1 MFINC
6 PYCKALV
13 STDPVT
19 DLPPTHCP
27 HCDSLL
33 RRDPEAVDDMA
44 EIAPLDLGTLLDPR
58 AIAEAAA
65 EAEANAAARAAA
77 AIQTPRVEAPVAEAT
92 DIASILESVR
102 IDAAR
107 QTQASDDEGT
117 AVADATDAVSAP
129 ADTRVPAAVAIAPAI
144 SPAVATR
151 RLPSFARNADG
162 SARPARE
169 RWLIVAVI
177 ALAVLL
183 VLQLLLADRAR
194 LAANAQW
201 RPLLATLCG
210 AVRCELPPWREPAAF
225 TLLQRDVRQHPTL
238 PGVLRVSATLDG
250 TGQRRERDR
259 GDGHPR
265 TRAADRRL
273 RLQVPLNAPNVNGGA
288 NGVRFTFSTRKAEP
302 GCDAHEKVNLTPFA
316 ADPVCGWALSR
327 TGQCRS
333 SGRTTPCALP
343 SRRAVAAGPRPR

>member
-33 RRDPEAVDDMA
+33 RRDPETTDDVA
-44 EIAPLDLGTLLDPR
+44 DVAPIDMGTLLDPR

-65 EAEANAAARAAA
+65 EAEADAAARAAA
-77 AIQTPRVEAPVAEAT
+77 TSAAPRVEAPRVEAT
-92 DIASILESVR
+92 DFASIFESVR

-107 QTQASDDEGT
+107 QDVAQQEQAPGDTGDD
-117 AVADATDAVSAP
+117 DAALTP
-129 ADTRVPAAVAIAPAI
+129 TDTRVPPASVSVAPIAAA
-144 SPAVATR
+144 ATR
-151 RLPSFARNADG
+151 RLPSFAHNADG

-183 VLQLLLADRAR
+183 VLQVLLADRAR

-201 RPLLATLCG
+201 RPMLATLCS
-210 AVRCELPPWREPAAF
+210 ALRCELPP
-225 TLLQRDVRQHPTL
+225 
-238 PGVLRVSATLDG
+238 
-250 TGQRRERDR
+250 
-259 GDGHPR
+259 
-265 TRAADRRL
+265 
-273 RLQVPLNAPNVNGGA
+273 
-288 NGVRFTFSTRKAEP
+288 
-302 GCDAHEKVNLTPFA
+302 
-316 ADPVCGWALSR
+316 
-327 TGQCRS
+327 
-333 SGRTTPCALP
+333 GR
-343 SRRAVAAGPRPR
+343 

>member
-33 RRDPEAVDDMA
+33 RRDPETADDVA
-44 EIAPLDLGTLLDPR
+44 EVAPLDLGTLLDPR

-65 EAEANAAARAAA
+65 EAEAHAAARAAA
-77 AIQTPRVEAPVAEAT
+77 AIETPRVESPAVEAT
-92 DIASILESVR
+92 DVASILESVR

-107 QTQASDDEGT
+107 QTQPSDDEET
-117 AVADATDAVSAP
+117 AVADTTGATSPP
-129 ADTRVPAAVAIAPAI
+129 ADTRVPPAAVPIAPAT
-144 SPAVATR
+144 ATTR

-201 RPLLATLCG
+201 RPMLATLCS
-210 AVRCELPPWREPAAF
+210 VLRCELPPWREPAAF
-225 TLLQRDVRQHPTL
+225 TLLQRDVRQHPSL
-238 PGVLRVSATLDG
+238 PGVLRVSATFRNDARWPQPWPGLQLTLSDING
-250 TGQRRERDR
+250 RPAGQRRFEAQEYLGGTPGQAELASGESATVAMDILE
-259 GDGHPR
+259 P
-265 TRAADRRL
+265 
-273 RLQVPLNAPNVNGGA
+273 APQIVA
-288 NGVRFTFSTRKAEP
+288 YDFRFR
-302 GCDAHEKVNLTPFA
+302 
-316 ADPVCGWALSR
+316 
-327 TGQCRS
+327 
-333 SGRTTPCALP
+333 
-343 SRRAVAAGPRPR
+343 

>member
-19 DLPPTHCP
+19 DLPPPHCP

-33 RRDPEAVDDMA
+33 RRDPQRVDDVA
-44 EIAPLDLGTLLDPR
+44 EVAPIDLGTLLDPR

-65 EAEANAAARAAA
+65 EAEAEAAARAAA
-77 AIQTPRVEAPVAEAT
+77 TAAAARVEVARTEAT

-102 IDAAR
+102 VEAASQDR
-107 QTQASDDEGT
+107 APGDTTDD
-117 AVADATDAVSAP
+117 DATGASPTP
-129 ADTRVPAAVAIAPAI
+129 ADTRAPLAAAAIAPV
-144 SPAVATR
+144 VATR

-201 RPLLATLCG
+201 RPVLAALCG
-210 AVRCELPPWREPAAF
+210 ALRCELPPWREPAAF
-225 TLLQRDVRQHPTL
+225 ALLQRDVRQHPTQA
-238 PGVLRVSATLDG
+238 GVLRVSATFRNDARWPQPWPGLQLTLSDVNG
-250 TGQRRERDR
+250 RPAGQRRFE
-259 GDGHPR
+259 
-265 TRAADRRL
+265 AEEYL
-273 RLQVPLNAPNVNGGA
+273 GGA
-288 NGVRFTFSTRKAEP
+288 PGQAELASGESATVAMDILEPAPQIVAYDFRFR
-302 GCDAHEKVNLTPFA
+302 
-316 ADPVCGWALSR
+316 
-327 TGQCRS
+327 
-333 SGRTTPCALP
+333 
-343 SRRAVAAGPRPR
+343 

>member
-33 RRDPEAVDDMA
+33 RRDPEAVDDVA
-44 EIAPLDLGTLLDPR
+44 EVAPLDLGTLLDPR

-77 AIQTPRVEAPVAEAT
+77 AIQTPRVEAPMAEAT

-107 QTQASDDEGT
+107 QTRASDDEVT

-129 ADTRVPAAVAIAPAI
+129 ADTRVPAAAAIAPAI
-144 SPAVATR
+144 SPTVATR

-169 RWLIVAVI
+169 RWLIVAII

-201 RPLLATLCG
+201 RPMLATLCS
-210 AVRCELPPWREPAAF
+210 VLRCELPPWREPAAF

-238 PGVLRVSATLDG
+238 PGVLRVSATFRNDARWPQPWPGLQLTLSDING
-250 TGQRRERDR
+250 RPAGQRRFDAQEYLGGTPGQTELASGESATVAMDILE
-259 GDGHPR
+259 P
-265 TRAADRRL
+265 
-273 RLQVPLNAPNVNGGA
+273 APQIVA
-288 NGVRFTFSTRKAEP
+288 YDFRFR
-302 GCDAHEKVNLTPFA
+302 
-316 ADPVCGWALSR
+316 
-327 TGQCRS
+327 
-333 SGRTTPCALP
+333 
-343 SRRAVAAGPRPR
+343 

>member
-33 RRDPEAVDDMA
+33 RRDPERADDVA
-44 EIAPLDLGTLLDPR
+44 EVAPIDLDTLLDPR

-65 EAEANAAARAAA
+65 EAEAEAAERAAATAAAAR
-77 AIQTPRVEAPVAEAT
+77 VEAARVEAT

-102 IDAAR
+102 VEAAR
-107 QTQASDDEGT
+107 QDRAPGDIADD
-117 AVADATDAVSAP
+117 AATGAP
-129 ADTRVPAAVAIAPAI
+129 PSSADTRALPAAVAPIAPA
-144 SPAVATR
+144 ATR

-162 SARPARE
+162 STRPAHE

-201 RPLLATLCG
+201 RPMLATLCG
-210 AVRCELPPWREPAAF
+210 ALRCELPPWREPAAF

-238 PGVLRVSATLDG
+238 PGVLRVSATFRNDARWA
-250 TGQRRERDR
+250 Q
-259 GDGHPR
+259 PWP
-265 TRAADRRL
+265 
-273 RLQVPLNAPNVNGGA
+273 RLQLTLSDVNGRPAGERRFEAQEYLGGA
-288 NGVRFTFSTRKAEP
+288 PGQAELASGESATVAMDILEPAPQIVAYDFRFR
-302 GCDAHEKVNLTPFA
+302 
-316 ADPVCGWALSR
+316 
-327 TGQCRS
+327 
-333 SGRTTPCALP
+333 
-343 SRRAVAAGPRPR
+343 

>member
-19 DLPPTHCP
+19 DLPPPHCP

-33 RRDPEAVDDMA
+33 RRDPETADDVA
-44 EIAPLDLGTLLDPR
+44 EVAPIDLGTLLDPR
-58 AIAEAAA
+58 AIAEAEAAA
-65 EAEANAAARAAA
+65 EAEADAAARAAA
-77 AIQTPRVEAPVAEAT
+77 SSEAARVERARAEAT
-92 DIASILESVR
+92 DFASIFESVR

-107 QTQASDDEGT
+107 QDVVRQDVAWQEQAPDGAVVVDASADD
-117 AVADATDAVSAP
+117 DASG
-129 ADTRVPAAVAIAPAI
+129 TRVPPASVAIAPA
-144 SPAVATR
+144 ATATMR

-162 SARPARE
+162 STRPARE

-201 RPLLATLCG
+201 RPMLATLCG
-210 AVRCELPPWREPAAF
+210 ALRCELPPWREPAAF

-238 PGVLRVSATLDG
+238 PGVLRVSATFRNDARWPQPWPRLQLTLSDVNG
-250 TGQRRERDR
+250 RPAGQRRFEAQEYLGGMPGQTELASGESVTVAMDILE
-259 GDGHPR
+259 P
-265 TRAADRRL
+265 
-273 RLQVPLNAPNVNGGA
+273 APQIVA
-288 NGVRFTFSTRKAEP
+288 YDFRFR
-302 GCDAHEKVNLTPFA
+302 
-316 ADPVCGWALSR
+316 
-327 TGQCRS
+327 
-333 SGRTTPCALP
+333 
-343 SRRAVAAGPRPR
+343 